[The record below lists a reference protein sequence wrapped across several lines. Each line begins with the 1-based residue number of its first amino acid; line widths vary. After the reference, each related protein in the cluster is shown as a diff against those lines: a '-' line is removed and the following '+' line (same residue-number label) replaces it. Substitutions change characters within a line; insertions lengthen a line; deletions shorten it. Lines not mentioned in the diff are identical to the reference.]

1 MIQLRIGGVPE
12 HFNLPWQIAIEN
24 KAFEKCNLSPR
35 WINFRGGTGAM
46 NKALREGSIDVAVM
60 LTEGIVYDVAN
71 GNTCEIIAQYIQSPL
86 IWGIHTAAKNTIQT
100 IDEMYDK
107 KIAISRFGS
116 GSHLMPVIDFN
127 QANHRID
134 PAQFLVV
141 RNLEGAI
148 HSLTKLESDIF
159 YWEKF
164 ITKPFVNKNGLKLLG
179 QSPTP
184 WPSFVV
190 VARQEILAKHKSQL
204 QDMVQIVLDVAK
216 QFKSNT
222 SSIRRICKT
231 YALTETDAAQWLHTT
246 DWSIDG
252 IVQSSTLS
260 KVTVAL
266 KTAGL
271 LEK

>member
-24 KAFEKCNLSPR
+24 KAFEKCNLSPH
-35 WINFRGGTGAM
+35 WINFGGGTGAM

-86 IWGIHTAAKNTIQT
+86 LWGIHTAAKNTIQT

-141 RNLEGAI
+141 RNLEGAL
-148 HSLTKLESDIF
+148 HSLTQLESDIF

-164 ITKPFVNKNGLKLLG
+164 ITQPYVNKGILKLIG

-190 VARQEILAKHKSQL
+190 VARQEIVAEYRSIL
-204 QDMVQIVLDVAK
+204 QDMIQIVLATAHE
-216 QFKSNT
+216 FKKES
-222 SSIRRICKT
+222 SSIARICQS
-231 YALTETDAAQWLHTT
+231 YSLSELDAKQWLHCTE
-246 DWSIDG
+246 WSKDG
-252 IVQSSTLS
+252 IFLSSTLQQ
-260 KVTVAL
+260 VTTAL
-266 KTAGL
+266 KAAML
-271 LEK
+271 VD